1 MTDVQARG
9 GGLPL
14 PPLIYVSAIAIAAI
28 LGYVYPL
35 PWLGWPL
42 SDILFAAGWLA
53 VLAFAAL
60 FFTAVRA
67 MSRAKTTVHPNRM
80 PEHLVTGGPFSLS
93 RNPIYLADTLL
104 MIGIGLITG
113 NAWFLLL
120 ALVASFATQ
129 KAAIEREEKILT
141 EKFGKKYRDYAKRV
155 RRWI

>member
-1 MTDVQARG
+1 MTEVRARAG
-9 GGLPL
+9 WLPL
-14 PPLIYVSAIAIAAI
+14 PPLIYVSAIAVAAI
-28 LGYVYPL
+28 LGWFYPL

-42 SDILFAAGWLA
+42 SEMLFAAGWLA

-60 FFTAVRA
+60 FVTAVRA
-67 MSRAKTTVHPNRM
+67 MTRAKTTVHPNRM

-104 MIGIGLITG
+104 MVGIGLISG
-113 NAWFLLL
+113 NAWFLLM

-129 KAAIEREEKILT
+129 KAAIEGEERILT

>member
-1 MTDVQARG
+1 MTEVQARA

-14 PPLIYVSAIAIAAI
+14 PPLIYVSAIAGAAI
-28 LGYVYPL
+28 LGYVCPL

-60 FFTAVRA
+60 FVTAVRA
-67 MSRAKTTVHPNRM
+67 MIRARTTVRPNRM
-80 PEHLVTGGPFSLS
+80 PDHLVTSGPFSLS

-104 MIGIGLITG
+104 MVGIGLISG
-113 NAWFLLL
+113 NAWFLIL

-129 KAAIEREEKILT
+129 KASIEGEEKILT
-141 EKFGKKYRDYAKRV
+141 EKFGKRYRDYAKRV